1 MGLQPPVFLL
11 DVPWGGGCLHEV
23 AMFQHFPNPSCCQ
36 TSEAFNKHT
45 SFHKSH
51 GESAQ
56 ALNRKAQMVNLGL
69 GTCGNGIFKQD
80 LLHLQKK
87 WYQRHL
93 MATASVPNQELTR
106 QADSSFTEVQWWEIK
121 KTHTNESKEQCRLA
135 INSEVLCILHPYRI
149 SRHD

>member
-1 MGLQPPVFLL
+1 MGLQPPLFLL

-87 WYQRHL
+87 WYQRDL
-93 MATASVPNQELTR
+93 MTTASVPNHELTR

-121 KTHTNESKEQCRLA
+121 KTHTNESKEQFRLA

-149 SRHD
+149 SRYD

>member
-1 MGLQPPVFLL
+1 MGLQPPVFQL
-11 DVPWGGGCLHEV
+11 DIPWGRGCLQEV
-23 AMFQHFPNPSCCQ
+23 AMFQHFPNPSCWQ
-36 TSEAFNKHT
+36 ASEAFTRHT

-56 ALNRKAQMVNLGL
+56 ALNRKAQIVNLGL
-69 GTCGNGIFKQD
+69 GTCGNGIFRQG

-87 WYQRHL
+87 WYQRDL
-93 MATASVPNQELTR
+93 IATASIPNQELPR
-106 QADSSFTEVQWWEIK
+106 QADSSFTEVQCWEDK
-121 KTHTNESKEQCRLA
+121 KTHTNGNKEQFRLA